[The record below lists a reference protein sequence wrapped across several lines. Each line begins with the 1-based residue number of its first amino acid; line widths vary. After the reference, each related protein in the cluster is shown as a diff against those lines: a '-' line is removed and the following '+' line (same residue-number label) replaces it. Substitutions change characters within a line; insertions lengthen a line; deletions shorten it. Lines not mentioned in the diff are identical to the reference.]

1 MNLRNRVQLIG
12 NLGSQPQ
19 VKEFENGKKL
29 ARFSL
34 ATTDVYKKDGKYV
47 RDTQWHNVVAWNRT
61 VDVLLDR
68 EISTGSEVI
77 VIGSVM
83 SGKFIDRNGN
93 ERIVS
98 EITAD
103 SIMVRRLKRAD
114 AKQEKNI
121 A

>member
-12 NLGSQPQ
+12 NLGMQPQ

-29 ARFSL
+29 ARFTL

-47 RDTQWHNVVAWNRT
+47 RNTQWHNVVAWNKN
-61 VDVLLDR
+61 VDVLVNR
-68 EISTGSEVI
+68 EVSAGSEII
-77 VIGSVM
+77 VVGSVITNQ
-83 SGKFIDRNGN
+83 FTDRNGN
-93 ERIVS
+93 SRIVS

-114 AKQEKNI
+114 TKIEKNI

>member
-47 RDTQWHNVVAWNRT
+47 RDTQWHNVVAWNKT
-61 VDVLLDR
+61 VEVLQNR

-77 VIGSVM
+77 VIGSVI
-83 SGKFIDRNGN
+83 SSRYTDANGN
-93 ERIVS
+93 VRNVS

-103 SIMVRRLKRAD
+103 SIMVRRLKRAES
-114 AKQEKNI
+114 KQTQNI